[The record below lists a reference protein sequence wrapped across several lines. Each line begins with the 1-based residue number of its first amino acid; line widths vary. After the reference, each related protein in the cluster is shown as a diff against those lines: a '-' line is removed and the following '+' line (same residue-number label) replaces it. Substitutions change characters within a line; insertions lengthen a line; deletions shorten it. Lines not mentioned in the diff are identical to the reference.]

1 MNNIRVCN
9 FRSLKP
15 DCVFSTL
22 HGSFNNLLSVTGLY
36 SLRIMLFS
44 NLLADARW
52 IISEPVASILSYA
65 VKRKYILTYL
75 FSVDR
80 FYS

>member
-1 MNNIRVCN
+1 
-9 FRSLKP
+9 
-15 DCVFSTL
+15 VFSTL

-52 IISEPVASILSYA
+52 IISESVASILSYA
-65 VKRKYILTYL
+65 VMRKYILTY
-75 FSVDR
+75 FV
-80 FYS
+80 FC